1 VGFSGRIGTM
11 ETGDTLGFLLGTWR
25 IMRWIEDHK
34 LGAGGSFEG
43 TATLTELPFGCP
55 STVRGRARYDETGE
69 LHFGTYAGQARRSLE
84 CMRLEDATVMLY
96 FTDRRPFIDLDLITG
111 ASHRSHLCGD
121 DCYEIATFVRSHN
134 VVQEYW

>member
-1 VGFSGRIGTM
+1 
-11 ETGDTLGFLLGTWR
+11 
-25 IMRWIEDHK
+25 
-34 LGAGGSFEG
+34 
-43 TATLTELPFGCP
+43 
-55 STVRGRARYDETGE
+55 
-69 LHFGTYAGQARRSLE
+69 
-84 CMRLEDATVMLY
+84 MRLEDATVMLY